1 MYFEPV
7 SGNTVHQFVQNSD
20 PKTCKLD
27 LIPTSLLMERLD
39 IVLPT
44 ITHIVN
50 DSLNSGIFP
59 QTHKPAAV
67 KHMLKKPTLDHN
79 NPKKFHPV
87 SNLSFLSKIMGKIVL
102 FQMSNHLCSN
112 SLVNPFRSAYKPGH
126 STETALL
133 EIANDLLLSFDNGNV
148 SIVTYLDLSAVFD
161 TTDHNI
167 LLSHLEHVFGIHSTA
182 LQCFSS
188 YLANRT
194 QHVSINNLKS
204 DPAPVL
210 YSVPQDYVLGPVLFV
225 LYTTPLSDV
234 TERHSIHH
242 HSFADDTQLRKSAP
256 PHHVSVFISWCF
268 QPSQPQRITSRL
280 KTNFGLSPSYS
291 FNKLYNVPL
300 FLNIFFNTTL

>member
-87 SNLSFLSKIMGKIVL
+87 SNLSFLSKIIEKRVL
-102 FQMSNHLCSN
+102 LQFSYHLFSYQILS
-112 SLVNPFRSAYKPGH
+112 SLPGQ
-126 STETALL
+126 STETALF
-133 EIANDLLLSFDNGNV
+133 ETVNISCFLLIIKNMSV
-148 SIVTYLDLSAVFD
+148 VTFLDLSAEFD
-161 TTDHNI
+161 TID
-167 LLSHLEHVFGIHSTA
+167 SK
-182 LQCFSS
+182 SS
-188 YLANRT
+188 
-194 QHVSINNLKS
+194 
-204 DPAPVL
+204 
-210 YSVPQDYVLGPVLFV
+210 
-225 LYTTPLSDV
+225 
-234 TERHSIHH
+234 
-242 HSFADDTQLRKSAP
+242 
-256 PHHVSVFISWCF
+256 
-268 QPSQPQRITSRL
+268 
-280 KTNFGLSPSYS
+280 
-291 FNKLYNVPL
+291 
-300 FLNIFFNTTL
+300 